1 MSVTISRCS
10 WSDLCEIEEE
20 GKLTETD
27 TDTDK
32 IKQSIYT
39 KGCSVLRKF
48 EKCSEE
54 LGIL

>member
-1 MSVTISRCS
+1 MSVTVSRCS

-20 GKLTETD
+20 GRLTE

-48 EKCSEE
+48 ERCSEE